1 VEQGF
6 SPALDDQKG
15 LALAT
20 AVTSAA
26 EAGQTNALSA
36 GLKACSTL

>member
-6 SPALDDQKG
+6 SLAMKEFIW
-15 LALAT
+15 ALAT
-20 AVTSAA
+20 AVTPAA
-26 EAGQTNALSA
+26 EAVMRGSLAA